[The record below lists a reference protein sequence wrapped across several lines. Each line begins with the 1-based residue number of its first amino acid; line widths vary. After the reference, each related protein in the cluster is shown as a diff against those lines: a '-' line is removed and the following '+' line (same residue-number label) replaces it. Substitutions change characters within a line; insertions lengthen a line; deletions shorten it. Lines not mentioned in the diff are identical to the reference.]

1 MARKGKVNV
10 EPAPPLRV
18 EIVDLETFIAVAA
31 LGSFSAAARQLNI
44 TQPSVS
50 ARIQR
55 LEAALGARLLARTTR
70 KVELTRRGALLRGE
84 ADRTLAGLRGLVD
97 RFRRDA
103 VASRSRVVV
112 AATQMVSAI
121 MLPDVLRSHRERYP
135 AVDVQL
141 RDLRHTDVLQAIVAG
156 DADLGVIHFDGTDKR
171 FRSQPLRNE
180 PIVLVVPPNHPLAKA
195 KRATLDE
202 MAAFPLMMLDQYEGM
217 KTRIAAEVAR
227 HGLTLQPGLSAGNL
241 PTLIGMLDA
250 GMGVLLL
257 PRVMARR
264 SLQAGQVMVEIEGV
278 VFRRAFSLVMLRDY
292 KPSPAVRRFCR
303 HLRAEL
309 SDRS

>member
-1 MARKGKVNV
+1 
-10 EPAPPLRV
+10 LRV

-31 LGSFSAAARQLNI
+31 LGSFSAAARQLNL

-50 ARIQR
+50 GRIQR
-55 LEAALGARLLARTTR
+55 LEAALGAKLLVRTTR
-70 KVELTRRGALLRGE
+70 KVELTRRGALLQGE

-103 VASRSRVVV
+103 AASRSRVVV
-112 AATQMVSAI
+112 AATQMVAAT

-141 RDLRHTDVLQAIVAG
+141 RDLRHADALQAIVAG
-156 DADLGVIHFDGTDKR
+156 DADVAVIHFDGTDKR
-171 FRSQPLRNE
+171 FRSQPLRDE

-202 MAAFPLMMLDQYEGM
+202 MAAFPLMMLEQYEGM

-227 HGLTLQPGLSAGNL
+227 HGLTLQ
-241 PTLIGMLDA
+241 
-250 GMGVLLL
+250 
-257 PRVMARR
+257 ARR
-264 SLQAGQVMVEIEGV
+264 RHG
-278 VFRRAFSLVMLRDY
+278 R
-292 KPSPAVRRFCR
+292 PSPAARDGATEPSGRAGHGRDRGRRLPADLLAGDAPRLQAESGGAAVLPAPEGGTGGPSIGTAYQSICNGDLFPAVRAF
-303 HLRAEL
+303 
-309 SDRS
+309 